1 MKDHRK
7 LHMQNPTK
15 PSRKVHMVLRMK
27 DHTKLH
33 MKDPR
38 KVARVEVVK
47 FPTVDHRIDHRNLP
61 HLACLLL
68 EELAQ
73 S

>member
-1 MKDHRK
+1 MLHMKD
-7 LHMQNPTK
+7 PTK
-15 PSRKVHMVLRMK
+15 HRRKVHMMLRMK

-38 KVARVEVVK
+38 KVARVEVGK
-47 FPTVDHRIDHRNLP
+47 LPTVDHRIDHRNLP